1 MNQTIKKITIGIIL
15 GLLVVAAVP
24 GLAQKINLNPIKPAP
39 NQTKNLTDEQ
49 QGILA
54 VRMAKASVV
63 NIIGVKNQ
71 ASNTPSFGDAP
82 TITVNTPPDEILGT
96 GFILEKEGLIISNNH
111 VVEDPN
117 MSYTVVLSDG
127 TQYPAKILNLDK
139 FDDIALLQIN
149 ANNLTPA
156 NLGDSDSLETGQSVF
171 TIGNSLGKYG
181 YTVTRGVVSGLG
193 RAIDVSLDSPRL
205 HNLIQTDAAINPGNS
220 GGPLINLAG
229 QVVGMNTLIDTEG
242 SGLGFAI
249 PVNTIK
255 DAVMQLKTFG
265 KVSRPF
271 LGVMFVSI
279 NPSVQITRKLL
290 VQNGALISK
299 VLPDTPASLAGLLAG
314 DIITGVN
321 NITLN
326 QNESLD
332 DAIGKLQAG
341 SQVTLKILRNNQ
353 QQDILVV
360 LGQQE

>member
-1 MNQTIKKITIGIIL
+1 MNQTIKKTAIGIVL

-63 NIIGVKNQ
+63 NIIGVQNLAPDTQ
-71 ASNTPSFGDAP
+71 APNEPNISSVPNE
-82 TITVNTPPDEILGT
+82 VLGT
-96 GFILEKEGLIISNNH
+96 GFVLERSGLIISNNH

-171 TIGNSLGKYG
+171 AIGNSLGKYG

-193 RAIDVSLDSPRL
+193 RAVDVSSDSPRL

-249 PVNTIK
+249 PVNVIK

-279 NPSVQITRKLL
+279 NPSVQITRKLS

-314 DIITGVN
+314 DIILSVN

-332 DAIGKLQAG
+332 DAIGKLSAG

-360 LGQQE
+360 LGQQQ

>member
-1 MNQTIKKITIGIIL
+1 MLKKYQPYIITIIVAVALMSAVGVLSQTIKFN
-15 GLLVVAAVP
+15 A
-24 GLAQKINLNPIKPAP
+24 IKPAA
-39 NQTKNLTDEQ
+39 NQPLTDEQ

-63 NIIGVKNQ
+63 NIIGVENQ
-71 ASNTPSFGDAP
+71 ASSTASSSGP
-82 TITVNTPPDEILGT
+82 TITAAPNEVLGT
-96 GFILEKEGLIISNNH
+96 GFVLDSSGTIVSNNH

-117 MSYTVVLSDG
+117 MNYTVVLSDG
-127 TQYPAKILNLDK
+127 TGYPAKVLYLDK

-156 NLGDSDSLETGQSVF
+156 NLGDSDSLETGQTVF
-171 TIGNSLGKYG
+171 AIGNSLGKYG
-181 YTVTRGVVSGLG
+181 YAVTRGVVSGLNRG
-193 RAIDVSLDSPRL
+193 VDVSEYSARL

-242 SGLGFAI
+242 SNLGFAI
-249 PVNTIK
+249 PVNIIK
-255 DAVMQLKTFG
+255 DAVQQLKIFG

-271 LGVMFVSI
+271 LGVMFTNI
-279 NPSVQITRKLL
+279 DPGVQIIQNLS
-290 VQNGALISK
+290 VQNGALITE
-299 VLPDTPASLAGLLAG
+299 VLPNMPAASAGLLAG

-321 NITLN
+321 NIALN

-341 SQVTLKILRNNQ
+341 NQVTLKVLRNGSS
-353 QQDILVV
+353 IEIPVV
-360 LGQQE
+360 LGQQQ

>member
-1 MNQTIKKITIGIIL
+1 MLKKYQSYIITII
-15 GLLVVAAVP
+15 VTVAVMSAA
-24 GLAQKINLNPIKPAP
+24 GALSQNIKLNPIKPAP

-49 QGILA
+49 QAILA
-54 VRMAKASVV
+54 VRTAKASVV
-63 NIIGVKNQ
+63 NIIGVENQ
-71 ASNTPSFGDAP
+71 ATSTPDPVP
-82 TITVNTPPDEILGT
+82 TITVNSSPDEVLGT
-96 GFILEKEGLIISNNH
+96 GFVLQADGLIVSNNH

-127 TQYPAKILNLDK
+127 TEYPAKILDLDK

-149 ANNLTPA
+149 AQNLTPA
-156 NLGDSDSLETGQSVF
+156 ALGDSDSLETGQSVF
-171 TIGNSLGKYG
+171 AIGNSLGKYE

-193 RAIDVSLDSPRL
+193 RAIDVNTDVARL

-242 SGLGFAI
+242 SNLGFAI

-255 DAVMQLKTFG
+255 DAVQQLKTFG

-271 LGVMFVSI
+271 LGVMFASI
-279 NPSVQITRKLL
+279 DPAVQIIQNLSL
-290 VQNGALISK
+290 QNGALITK
-299 VLPDTPASLAGLLAG
+299 VLPDTPASLAGLMAG

-321 NITLN
+321 GIVIN

-332 DAIGKLQAG
+332 DLIGKLQAG

-353 QQDILVV
+353 EQDIPVI
-360 LGQQE
+360 LGQQQ